1 MSSHLY
7 AVILA
12 GGSGTRFWPLSRE
25 RYPKQLLEING
36 GGTLIQQTVRRVLK
50 SVPPQRIC
58 VVTNPVQAEFLQLQL
73 ENWSGD
79 IVRNFI
85 LEPIG
90 RNTAPAIGL
99 AALCL
104 SRRDPQAMMLT
115 LPADHIIPNVTKF
128 TQAVSFG
135 VKLAEAGHLVT
146 FGIRPTRAETGYGY
160 IQPSIRKPLGNQ
172 RGLSGYKVTRFI
184 EKPTLAKAQEYVHRR
199 SYLWNA
205 GIFMWKVE
213 TVLEE
218 LLKHEPALFRGLSK
232 VEDMLHANKD
242 EDSILRHYKKLKA
255 VSIDHGIME
264 PSARTAVIP
273 VNFPWSDVGSWA
285 SLNEVSPV
293 DKQGNVKTGNVV
305 GVDCHN
311 SILYGGQ
318 RLLAGIG
325 LSDMVVVDTP
335 DATLVCPKSRS
346 QEVKELVGVLK
357 RQGSA
362 VHLEHVTVYRPWG
375 SYTVIEEGDG
385 YKVKRVVVRPKGRL
399 SLQKHSLRR
408 EHWVVIN
415 GIARITLGGKI
426 FPLRKGKSVDI
437 PVQTKHRL
445 ENPGTLPLEIIEVQ
459 NGSYLGEDDIVRFH
473 DDYGRK
479 KGKSK

>member
-1 MSSHLY
+1 
-7 AVILA
+7 
-12 GGSGTRFWPLSRE
+12 
-25 RYPKQLLEING
+25 
-36 GGTLIQQTVRRVLK
+36 
-50 SVPPQRIC
+50 
-58 VVTNPVQAEFLQLQL
+58 
-73 ENWSGD
+73 
-79 IVRNFI
+79 
-85 LEPIG
+85 
-90 RNTAPAIGL
+90 
-99 AALCL
+99 
-104 SRRDPQAMMLT
+104 
-115 LPADHIIPNVTKF
+115 VTKF

-146 FGIRPTRAETGYGY
+146 FGIRPTRVETGYGY
-160 IQPSIRKPLGNQ
+160 IQPSLRKPLESQ
-172 RGLSGYKVTRFI
+172 KGLSGYKVTRFI
-184 EKPTLAKAQEYVHRR
+184 EKPTLTKAQEYFRR
-199 SYLWNA
+199 GSYLWNA
-205 GIFMWKVE
+205 GIFLWKVD
-213 TVLEE
+213 TVLGEF
-218 LLKHEPALFRGLSK
+218 LKHEPALFHGLSK

-264 PSARTAVIP
+264 QSARTVVIP
-273 VNFPWSDVGSWA
+273 VNFPWSDVGNWA

-357 RQGSA
+357 RHRSA

-375 SYTVIEEGDG
+375 SYTVVEEGDG

-399 SLQKHSLRR
+399 SLQKHSQRR

-415 GIARITLGGKI
+415 GTARVTLRGKV
-426 FPLRKGKSVDI
+426 FPLRKGQSVDI
-437 PVQTKHRL
+437 PIQTKHRL

-459 NGSYLGEDDIVRFH
+459 NGPYLGEDDIVRFH
-473 DDYGRK
+473 DDYNRK
-479 KGKSK
+479 KGKPS